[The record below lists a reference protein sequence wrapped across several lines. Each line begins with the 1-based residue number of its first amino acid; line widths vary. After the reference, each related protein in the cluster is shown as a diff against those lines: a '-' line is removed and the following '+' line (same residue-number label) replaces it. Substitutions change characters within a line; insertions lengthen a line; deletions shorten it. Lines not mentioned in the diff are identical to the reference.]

1 MSCVTPRSA
10 RHDSSPCWEST
21 ASMLEAFV
29 TWLLDR
35 FRDLGYPG
43 IVVLMAV
50 ESSILPLPSELVM
63 PPAGYLAAKGEM
75 DFAVALAC
83 GVLGSILGSLANYGL
98 ARWLG
103 RAFFLRLGKYVLITE
118 KGLDRS
124 ERYFAAHGEISVFM
138 GRMLPVVRHLIS
150 IPAGIA
156 RMRPGRFV
164 LFTGLGAL
172 VWCAILTGIGWF
184 IGSREDVILEV
195 LDQEARRYTGR
206 AVLIV
211 VPILALIAVAYAWW
225 YRRRASQGRQGGG
238 GGGPPAWSRCGFSC
252 TAGSR
257 GWDSAGSCCAKP
269 NAGDCAGSRA
279 TCATGPW
286 K

>member
-1 MSCVTPRSA
+1 
-10 RHDSSPCWEST
+10 
-21 ASMLEAFV
+21 MLESFV
-29 TWLLDR
+29 SWLLTL
-35 FRDLGYPG
+35 FRGMGYPG
-43 IVVLMAV
+43 IIALMAV

-75 DFAVALAC
+75 SLAVAVVC
-83 GVLGSILGSLANYGL
+83 GVLGSILGALANYGL

-124 ERYFAAHGEISVFM
+124 ERYFAAHGEISTFL

-156 RMRPGRFV
+156 RMRLGRFV

-172 VWCAILTGIGWF
+172 VWCSILTGIGWF

-195 LDQEARRYTGR
+195 LNREAQRYAGR
-206 AVLIV
+206 AILLLL
-211 VPILALIAVAYAWW
+211 PILAVITAGYIWW
-225 YRRRASQGRQGGG
+225 QRRRARAAGAAGAAQSRQE
-238 GGGPPAWSRCGFSC
+238 
-252 TAGSR
+252 
-257 GWDSAGSCCAKP
+257 
-269 NAGDCAGSRA
+269 
-279 TCATGPW
+279 
-286 K
+286 

>member
-1 MSCVTPRSA
+1 
-10 RHDSSPCWEST
+10 
-21 ASMLEAFV
+21 MLESFIG
-29 TWLLDR
+29 WLLNL
-35 FRDLGYPG
+35 FRGMGYPG
-43 IVVLMAV
+43 IIALMAV

-75 DFAVALAC
+75 SLILAVAC
-83 GVLGSILGSLANYGL
+83 GVLGSILGALGNYWL

-124 ERYFAAHGEISVFM
+124 ERYFAAHGEISTFL

-156 RMRPGRFV
+156 RMQLGKFV

-172 VWCAILTGIGWF
+172 VWCSILTGIGWF

-195 LDQEARRYTGR
+195 LNREAQRYAGR
-206 AVLIV
+206 AILLLL
-211 VPILALIAVAYAWW
+211 PILAVVVAVYVWW
-225 YRRRASQGRQGGG
+225 HRRRAGAAQRRQE
-238 GGGPPAWSRCGFSC
+238 
-252 TAGSR
+252 
-257 GWDSAGSCCAKP
+257 
-269 NAGDCAGSRA
+269 
-279 TCATGPW
+279 
-286 K
+286 

>member
-1 MSCVTPRSA
+1 
-10 RHDSSPCWEST
+10 
-21 ASMLEAFV
+21 MLESFIG
-29 TWLLDR
+29 WLLNL
-35 FRDLGYPG
+35 FRGMGYPG
-43 IVVLMAV
+43 IIALMAV

-75 DFAVALAC
+75 SVILAVAC
-83 GVLGSILGSLANYGL
+83 GVLGSILGALGNYWL

-124 ERYFAAHGEISVFM
+124 ERYFAAHGEISTFL

-156 RMRPGRFV
+156 RMQLGKFV

-172 VWCAILTGIGWF
+172 VWCSILTGIGWF

-195 LDQEARRYTGR
+195 LNREAQRYAGR
-206 AVLIV
+206 AILLLL
-211 VPILALIAVAYAWW
+211 PILAVVVAVYVWW
-225 YRRRASQGRQGGG
+225 HRRRAGAAQRRQE
-238 GGGPPAWSRCGFSC
+238 
-252 TAGSR
+252 
-257 GWDSAGSCCAKP
+257 
-269 NAGDCAGSRA
+269 
-279 TCATGPW
+279 
-286 K
+286 

>member
-1 MSCVTPRSA
+1 
-10 RHDSSPCWEST
+10 
-21 ASMLEAFV
+21 MLESFV
-29 TWLLDR
+29 HWLLER

-63 PPAGYLAAKGEM
+63 PPAGYLVAKGEM
-75 DFAVALAC
+75 DFPVALAC

-156 RMRPGRFV
+156 RMRLGRFV

-172 VWCAILTGIGWF
+172 VWCTILTWIGWF
-184 IGSREDVILEV
+184 IGSREDVILAV
-195 LDQEARRYTGR
+195 LNEEAKRYTGR

-211 VPILALIAVAYAWW
+211 VPVLVLLALAYVWW
-225 YRRRASQGRQGGG
+225 YRRRAANSRQG
-238 GGGPPAWSRCGFSC
+238 
-252 TAGSR
+252 
-257 GWDSAGSCCAKP
+257 
-269 NAGDCAGSRA
+269 
-279 TCATGPW
+279 
-286 K
+286 